1 MGQTDY
7 EAIIRILRRHHFFKE
22 LYGLLSAEKNFI
34 TMFLLSIKKKSF
46 IFRDYIYKQF
56 DASSNFYIIAEGK
69 LLVELNSMALKP
81 LSKNEYFGL

>member
-1 MGQTDY
+1 MTQADY

-22 LYGLLSAEKNFI
+22 LYGLLSTQKNFI
-34 TMFLLSIKKKSF
+34 TMLLLSIKKKTF
-46 IFRDYIYKQF
+46 NFRNYIYKQY
-56 DASSNFYIIAEGK
+56 DASSNFYIVAEGK